1 MAKINQGG
9 GEGAGRETRE
19 NMEEDSGPVY
29 SPAHTRKET
38 DKTGPCARH
47 RDPWNLNT
55 EYRCHTTTPNRIY
68 FEYISLQHTIRH

>member
-47 RDPWNLNT
+47 HDPWHLNT
-55 EYRCHTTTPNRIY
+55 EATLP
-68 FEYISLQHTIRH
+68 LQTE